1 MKPITTSGGRSKK
14 NRLTVIVIRN
24 FGRVKSYQFSSGW
37 ITLLIVM
44 FLMLAGAVGY
54 LAYENQNLRLE
65 RQRLITKLILPPET
79 AADQR
84 IGLAEPVNTITGSAT
99 APAETESGGAEEDAA
114 SKKTAKSGGETVET
128 EPRTTTTAVDAQD
141 QTGAEAVIKPAP
153 AVAVTLAESAGD
165 KPTETDP
172 TASSSDVASS
182 STAASATA
190 SQAAASEGSTP
201 EDVDSPSV
209 KVDDFTVIRLVKPQG
224 LKISYKLRNNLGN
237 SRKISG
243 YTLMAASL
251 DSKPET
257 VSPFPRSAV
266 FEGAK
271 PANFKQGVYFS
282 IFQFKTIRGRIYT
295 DNEINKLTVLV
306 FGKDGDL
313 LVRKTYDV
321 PAAAE

>member
-1 MKPITTSGGRSKK
+1 MKPITKSAGRSKR

-24 FGRVKSYQFSSGW
+24 FGRVRSYQFSSGW

-84 IGLAEPVNTITGSAT
+84 IGLTEPVNTITASAT
-99 APAETESGGAEEDAA
+99 APAETESGGGGEAAA
-114 SKKTAKSGGETVET
+114 SKKTAKSDGATADT
-128 EPRTTTTAVDAQD
+128 EPQTTTTAVDAQD
-141 QTGAEAVIKPAP
+141 QTGSEAVIKPAP
-153 AVAVTLAESAGD
+153 AVAVTLAEPAGD
-165 KPTETDP
+165 KPAETDP
-172 TASSSDVASS
+172 AASSSEVAPPP
-182 STAASATA
+182 TAAPAT
-190 SQAAASEGSTP
+190 GSSGSGP

-209 KVDDFTVIRLVKPQG
+209 KVDDFTVIRLSKPQG

-237 SRKISG
+237 SKKISG
-243 YTLMAASL
+243 YTLMSASL

-295 DNEINKLTVLV
+295 DNDINKLTVLV

-321 PAAAE
+321 PAATE